1 MRRFFRVQRD
11 EDCSQIQ
18 YLTAKCNRLAQEK
31 AALERE
37 CLLSRERVRV
47 LQLELETVCLQLRQ
61 NENTIQE
68 LLEKLHHQ
76 QNVVNT
82 SDTALLSVH
91 LESISSELQYIQST
105 EKQLMG
111 FVDQLHQEAQQ
122 ATKKAQ
128 GLEAQLQQ
136 EARLHAEHTEN
147 LEKELESKSN
157 AIEELKKAQ
166 DALQQE
172 LSEQNTAHQK
182 TVLEL
187 QCENSASI
195 HKLREMAEQ
204 VEWLCDQQRNWISCI
219 KRFKDCL
226 NDEKE
231 ALVLQ
236 VNRLQEELLDL
247 RKNSESETIG
257 EEDAEPKIHCSR
269 WDLDAML
276 DLQVEADKWKGR
288 YQELFSKF
296 TSYQVDCHEDED
308 PKPP

>member
-1 MRRFFRVQRD
+1 
-11 EDCSQIQ
+11 
-18 YLTAKCNRLAQEK
+18 

-37 CLLSRERVRV
+37 CVLSRERVRV

-76 QNVVNT
+76 QPHFIMRLCAQKGTMAILYYTSVYVLKEKT

-157 AIEELKKAQ
+157 TIEELKKAQ

-257 EEDAEPKIHCSR
+257 EEDAQPKIHCSR

-296 TSYQVDCHEDED
+296 TSYQVCTHTHTH
-308 PKPP
+308 

>member
-11 EDCSQIQ
+11 EDYSQIQ

-37 CLLSRERVRV
+37 CVLSRERVRV
-47 LQLELETVCLQLRQ
+47 LQVELETVCLQLRQ
-61 NENTIQE
+61 KESTIQE
-68 LLEKLHHQ
+68 LLEKLQHQ
-76 QNVVNT
+76 
-82 SDTALLSVH
+82 
-91 LESISSELQYIQST
+91 QST

-111 FVDQLHQEAQQ
+111 FVDELHQEAQHATKKAESLEVQLHQEAQ
-122 ATKKAQ
+122 
-128 GLEAQLQQ
+128 
-136 EARLHAEHTEN
+136 LHGKHTEN
-147 LEKELESKSN
+147 LQKELESKSHDLQ
-157 AIEELKKAQ
+157 ELQKAH

-172 LSEQNTAHQK
+172 LSEQNSAHQK

-187 QCENSASI
+187 QCENRASV

-204 VEWLCDQQRNWISCI
+204 VEWLCEQQRNWICCI

-236 VNRLQEELLDL
+236 VNRLQEELLDI
-247 RKNSESETIG
+247 RKNSKSEMIG
-257 EEDAEPKIHCSR
+257 GEDTQPKMHCNR
-269 WDLDAML
+269 WDIDAML

-296 TSYQVDCHEDED
+296 TSHQVDSHEDGYL
-308 PKPP
+308 KPP